1 MTPSMGVTVNRQ
13 GLADTFG
20 VSVPVVDR
28 WVKAGCPVQKRGSR
42 GIEWEF
48 YVPDVIRWRTEKA
61 IEEATGEEPT
71 DSEAVLLRKLVA
83 ETELAE
89 LKLAKER
96 SLVAP
101 VDEFERVTA
110 KLLATIQTRVMNVP
124 DRAALQLLGCT
135 DEREFKAKLS
145 AELRLALENAAAA
158 DVNIEPGEDDEGE

>member
-1 MTPSMGVTVNRQ
+1 MAVTVNRQ
-13 GLADTFG
+13 GVADSFG
-20 VSVPVVDR
+20 VALTTVDR
-28 WVKAGCPVQKRGSR
+28 WIRDGCPVQKRGSR
-42 GIEWEF
+42 GIDSEF
-48 YVPDVIRWRTEKA
+48 ILSDVIRWRTEKA
-61 IEEATGEEPT
+61 VAEAAGNEPT
-71 DSEAVLLRKLVA
+71 DAEEVQLRKLVA

-96 SLVAP
+96 GLVAP

-135 DEREFKAKLS
+135 DEREFKSKLS

-158 DVNIEPGEDDEGE
+158 DINIEPGDEMEDEGE

>member
-1 MTPSMGVTVNRQ
+1 MAVMVNRQ
-13 GLADTFG
+13 GVAESFG
-20 VSVPVVDR
+20 VALSTVDN
-28 WVKAGCPVQKRGSR
+28 WVRAGCPVQKRPGR
-42 GIEWEF
+42 GLESEF
-48 YVPDVIRWRTEKA
+48 VLSDVIKWRTEKA
-61 IEEATGEEPT
+61 VEDATREDPT
-71 DSEAVLLRKLVA
+71 DAEAVMLRKLVA

-96 SLVAP
+96 ELVAP
-101 VDEFERVTA
+101 VEEFERVTA

-135 DEREFKAKLS
+135 DEREFKTKLS